1 MDWRKWHAGSREV
14 GMVVVVVVAA
24 AAAAVR
30 EELSDVGCGSHEL
43 HFELDDSDASE
54 R

>member
-14 GMVVVVVVAA
+14 GMMVVA
-24 AAAAVR
+24 VR
-30 EELSDVGCGSHEL
+30 ELSDVGCGSHEL
-43 HFELDDSDASE
+43 HFEFDDSDASE